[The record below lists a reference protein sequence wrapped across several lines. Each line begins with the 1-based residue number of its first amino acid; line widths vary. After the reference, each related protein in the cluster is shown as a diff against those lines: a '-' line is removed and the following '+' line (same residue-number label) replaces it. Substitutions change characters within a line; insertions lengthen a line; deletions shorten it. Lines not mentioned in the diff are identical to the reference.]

1 MSLEEWKQRY
11 TPRIF
16 DNTSKVPDQDLEE
29 LIELVKYIPSQNGKH
44 QHTWVVLTEKH
55 KHVKKWLIENIF
67 YLYDNQVQIGLPAG
81 EKEHMIQI
89 YTAPVVFCAFYEP
102 EGSMSF
108 QSEVYRAIGLHSAA
122 IGQKA
127 LTQGH
132 DIAFLGCIAQTKDH
146 DDHDRI
152 LKTLNEESLNYL
164 KKKDFKNLPRA
175 VQDHEIMKRGFT
187 EILVQNFEKQLR
199 ELYRNKTFFNFY
211 PGLCLCIGKGLEI
224 PENIHHFATYDG
236 YTYRQ
241 TQKRKKDIHNIIY

>member
-1 MSLEEWKQRY
+1 MPLEEWKRRY

-16 DNTSKVPDQDLEE
+16 DNTSNVPDQDLKE

-55 KHVKKWLIENIF
+55 EHVKKWLIENVF
-67 YLYDNQVQIGLPAG
+67 FLYDNQVEIGLPSG

-102 EGSMSF
+102 EGSMAF

-127 LTQGH
+127 LSQGH
-132 DIAFLGCIAQTKDH
+132 DIAFLGCIGEPKKYEFDKMFKS
-146 DDHDRI
+146 
-152 LKTLNEESLNYL
+152 LSNESLQYL
-164 KKKDFKNLPRA
+164 KKKDFENLPQA
-175 VQDHEIMKRGFT
+175 NQDHEIIKRSFT
-187 EILVQNFEKQLR
+187 DILVQNFEKQLT
-199 ELYRNKTFFNFY
+199 ELYGGKKFFNFF

-224 PENIHHFATYDG
+224 PKNVDHFDTYDG

-241 TQKRKKDIHNIIY
+241 TQKRKKDVHNIIY